1 MSVPM
6 FAQPSR
12 LAQRGFAL
20 VTGLLFMVVLTLIAL
35 SALKSTSLEE
45 RMAGNARDQGLAFE
59 AAEAG
64 VRDALRYIALHNL
77 TPADPFAAGCA
88 AGLCQNDPVTPIWQ
102 TISANDDWASNK
114 TLAYSGAT
122 MTSDG
127 VKPLS
132 NQPHYII
139 ELLPGGSPSGY
150 SMMQGKGPSG
160 SDVIPFRVTSHGWG
174 VNAQTQVT
182 VQTVIVIPY

>member
-6 FAQPSR
+6 FAQSTHSS
-12 LAQRGFAL
+12 QRGIAL

-35 SALKSTSLEE
+35 SALKTTSLEE

-77 TPADPFAAGCA
+77 TPANPFVAGCA

-102 TISANDDWASNK
+102 TISANDDWTSNK
-114 TLAYSGAT
+114 TLAYSGTA
-122 MTSDG
+122 MTIDG
-127 VKPLS
+127 SKPLA

-139 ELLPGGSPSGY
+139 ELLPSASPPGF
-150 SMMQGKGPSG
+150 SMNQGKGLSG

-182 VQTVIVIPY
+182 VQTVILY